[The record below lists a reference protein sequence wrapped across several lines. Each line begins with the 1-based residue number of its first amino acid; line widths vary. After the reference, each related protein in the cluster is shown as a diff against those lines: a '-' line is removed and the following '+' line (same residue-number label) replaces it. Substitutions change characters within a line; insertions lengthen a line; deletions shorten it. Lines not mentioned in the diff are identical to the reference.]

1 MAVTTELSDQ
11 LTARTVPNTIM
22 DPADIGGRLR
32 FKYFTFTQGAAAG
45 DANSTADLVE
55 LPSGRVRIFA
65 GLSRVSHSAFGASR
79 TLDIGHAGYTEPDGD
94 AVNADED
101 ALHSAADVSSAGGF
115 TPVDETGNDQTFVYW
130 ADAPVVLK
138 AKCEAGT
145 IPAGATLEG
154 FFVYAHE

>member
-1 MAVTTELSDQ
+1 MAVTNELSTQ
-11 LTARTVPNTIM
+11 LTARTVPNTIL

-65 GLSRVSHSAFGASR
+65 GLSRVSHSAFGSSR
-79 TLDIGHAGYTEPDGD
+79 TLDIGLAAYTQPDGN

-101 ALHSAADVSSAGGF
+101 ALHSAADVENAGGF
-115 TPVDETGNDQTFVYW
+115 APIDETGNDQTVVYH
-130 ADAPVVLK
+130 ADAPVIVR
-138 AKCEAGT
+138 AKCEGGT
-145 IPAGATLEG
+145 LPAGATLEG
-154 FFVYAHE
+154 FIVYAHE